1 MVSEYWVHLGYV
13 FMLIALLAR
22 DVLWLRSILV
32 LAQGSIGA
40 YAWGQ
45 DLVGMACWNAAF
57 VVINA
62 IWALLIL
69 RERQAAALPAALQ
82 AIHARHFSA
91 MTPRE
96 FLRFWAMG
104 SPGQVHDARLV
115 PAGVHPHALLF
126 LVSGQARV
134 SRQGLELARL
144 PQGSFIAEMS
154 LLTGQPTSAD
164 VDAIG
169 AVAVRSWSA
178 EQLAGL
184 RGARP
189 ALWIKLQSVLGLD
202 LVEKLKRA
210 APLNAAAA
218 DTGSDR
224 HPAPVD
230 GDGDG
235 DVELDPASGSS
246 VSPV

>member
-32 LAQGSIGA
+32 LAQGSICA

-45 DLVGMACWNAAF
+45 GLIGMACWNAAF

-69 RERQAAALPAALQ
+69 RERQAAAIPTELQ

-91 MTPRE
+91 MAPRE

-104 SPGQVHDARLV
+104 SPGQIRDARLV

-144 PQGSFIAEMS
+144 PRGSFVAEMS
-154 LLTGQPTSAD
+154 LLTGQSTSAD

-169 AVAVRSWSA
+169 TVDVRSWSA

-184 RGARP
+184 RSSRP

-210 APLNAAAA
+210 APVNATAA

-224 HPAPVD
+224 RPEPL
-230 GDGDG
+230 GE